1 MTEDFHKL
9 IPLLLAAAYAMAHPF
24 TAHGAT
30 APDTVNTVPAVAF
43 QQPSPVTSFLP
54 VFNNDSINDFQA
66 QIQLYP
72 PLLWIGNN
80 LKIDWKRSIAR
91 SITVNEA
98 RTVYTVTLKHWQW
111 SDGKPV
117 TAADAAYDFRL
128 IKEAGTSYQ
137 NYGIG
142 GMPDEIAAFKVL
154 GPYRFSVTLKHPANP
169 TWFELNGLSQIT
181 PLPEHAWGQH
191 SAAWFRNH
199 ETDLELV
206 KVVDGPYRIAAFDP
220 SRYLRFVAN
229 PHYSGEPKP
238 AIRHFN
244 FHFYTNNEAAFSA
257 LKTGA
262 LDIGQVPFNL
272 YRARHLVAGL
282 KTFST
287 DGKKGAYGYGI
298 WYVVLNFHNPKVSFL
313 HDLKVRQ
320 ALQYAIDQQAIIDV
334 VYHGLA
340 SPSFSPVPPVPD
352 TYLSPRLKYL
362 DSHPRAMYDPAK
374 ARALL
379 DAAGWKPGPGGIRE
393 KNGRP
398 LAFQLIVMSGESAAV
413 EEAQLL
419 KQFWQA
425 IGVDA
430 HIRRMTF
437 NQEIDTLVGPKSK
450 WETAIIPW
458 YYAPDYYP
466 SGDGLLDT
474 GGGSNNG
481 GYSSPKMDALIRAS
495 TTEAGLEGLYA
506 YEDYAATH
514 MPWLWLPTP
523 AYLVKYDP
531 RLEGMSDYFSPVC
544 ELSPQTL
551 RYAGVSH

>member
-1 MTEDFHKL
+1 MKDDFIKL
-9 IPLLLAAAYAMAHPF
+9 TPLF
-24 TAHGAT
+24 IAT
-30 APDTVNTVPAVAF
+30 AFALAHLPAAHATVRDTLNTVPAVAF

-66 QIQLYP
+66 QIQLYQP
-72 PLLWIGNN
+72 VLWIGNN
-80 LKIDWKRSIAR
+80 LKIDWSRSIAK
-91 SITVNEA
+91 SVEVSKN

-117 TAADAAYDFRL
+117 TAADAAYDFKL
-128 IKEAGTSYQ
+128 IQADGQSYQ

-142 GMPDEIAAFKVL
+142 GMPTDIASFKVL
-154 GPYRFSVTLKHPANP
+154 GPYRFAITLKQPAN
-169 TWFELNGLSQIT
+169 THWFELNGLSQIT
-181 PLPEHAWGQH
+181 PVPEHAWGQH
-191 SAAWFRNH
+191 TAAWFRNH
-199 ETDLELV
+199 ETDLNLV
-206 KVVDGPYRIAAFDP
+206 KVVDGPYKVAAFNA

-229 PHYSGEPKP
+229 PDYSGAPRPSIK
-238 AIRHFN
+238 HFN
-244 FHFYTNNEAAFSA
+244 FNFYTNNSAAFSA
-257 LKTGA
+257 LKTGS
-262 LDIGQVPFNL
+262 LGIGQIPFNL
-272 YRARHLVAGL
+272 YNARHLVSNL
-282 KTFST
+282 KNFST

-298 WYVVLNFHNPKVSFL
+298 WYVVLNFHNPKVGFIN
-313 HDLKVRQ
+313 DLKVRQ
-320 ALQYAIDQQAIIDV
+320 ALQYGINQQAIINV

-352 TYLSPRLKYL
+352 TYLSPRLKRL
-362 DSHPRAMYDPAK
+362 DSHPQQMYDPAK

-393 KNGRP
+393 KNGHR
-398 LAFQLIVMSGESAAV
+398 LAFQLVVMSGESAAV
-413 EEAQLL
+413 EQAQLL

-430 HIRRMTF
+430 HIHRMTF

-466 SGDGLLDT
+466 SGDGLLNT

-481 GYSSPKMDALIRAS
+481 GYSSKKMDALIQAS
-495 TTEAGLEGLYA
+495 TTAAGLKGLYA
-506 YEDYAATH
+506 YEDYASTH

-531 RLEGMSDYFSPVC
+531 ALQGMSAYFSPVC
-544 ELSPQTL
+544 ELSPQAL
-551 RYAGVSH
+551 RYASQAH